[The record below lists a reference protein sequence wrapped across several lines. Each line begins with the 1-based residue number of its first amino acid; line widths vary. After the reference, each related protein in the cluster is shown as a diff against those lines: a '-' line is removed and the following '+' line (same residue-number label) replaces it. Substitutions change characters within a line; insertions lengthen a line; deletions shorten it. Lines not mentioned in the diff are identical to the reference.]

1 VDSFSGG
8 WRMRLALA
16 RALMAPSEL
25 LLLDEPTNHLDLDA
39 MLWLE
44 RWLAAYAGTVLL
56 ISHDTEFLDAV
67 AQTILHFDQ
76 GKLNRYKGGYQDFVV
91 QRAERLRQGKIAYE
105 RQTRETARLQ
115 GFIDRFKAKASKA
128 KQAQSRVKA
137 LARMEQLA
145 PIRAES
151 GIDIRIPSTEEM
163 PDPLLV
169 LDDMQA
175 GYTTEQGEVVTI
187 LRHVKLM
194 VRGGDRIG
202 ILGVNGAGKSTTLL
216 AISKIIA
223 ATSGTIEYQS
233 KPQDWVNL
241 LTKTSSEIVRMGVSQ
256 VAEGRAILL
265 TMTVEENLQLGAY
278 TRERVPQIAEDL
290 KFVLELFPILKN
302 RYKDLAGNLS
312 GGEQQMLAIGRALM
326 AKPKLLLLDE
336 PSMGLAPLK
345 VKEIFNVLKEL
356 NQLGQSIVLVE
367 QNVRQALQISHQAYV
382 LENGEL
388 TLAGVGK
395 ELLEDPRIIQAYLGT

>member
-1 VDSFSGG
+1 MMNVSSVKAP
-8 WRMRLALA
+8 AL
-16 RALMAPSEL
+16 LKV
-25 LLLDEPTNHLDLDA
+25 NHLCVS
-39 MLWLE
+39 
-44 RWLAAYAGTVLL
+44 YGH
-56 ISHDTEFLDAV
+56 IQAV
-67 AQTILHFDQ
+67 KNLSFRVNTGEI
-76 GKLNRYKGGYQDFVV
+76 
-91 QRAERLRQGKIAYE
+91 
-105 RQTRETARLQ
+105 TA
-115 GFIDRFKAKASKA
+115 
-128 KQAQSRVKA
+128 
-137 LARMEQLA
+137 
-145 PIRAES
+145 
-151 GIDIRIPSTEEM
+151 
-163 PDPLLV
+163 LV
-169 LDDMQA
+169 GA
-175 GYTTEQGEVVTI
+175 
-187 LRHVKLM
+187 
-194 VRGGDRIG
+194 
-202 ILGVNGAGKSTTLL
+202 NGAGKSTTLL

-223 ATSGTIEYQS
+223 ATSGSIEYQS

-278 TRERVPQIAEDL
+278 TRERLPQIAEDL

-388 TLAGVGK
+388 TLEGVGK